1 MAAAVVLAGG
11 DDEVVVAI
19 FLDVI
24 FLRLF
29 LSLLV
34 DCFSNDVF
42 DAVVVAAAGAVVD
55 VDDDVAGSTILLQF

>member
-1 MAAAVVLAGG
+1 M
-11 DDEVVVAI
+11 VAI

-42 DAVVVAAAGAVVD
+42 DAVVVAADVAVVD